1 VAVDPRALCV
11 HRVRDAAL
19 ERRYRE
25 VRRPSRLAATRTVLA
40 MAAVVWAV
48 FTLLNCTTVPIH
60 PRALYLREHKNI
72 KTGLALR

>member
-1 VAVDPRALCV
+1 MAVDPRALCV

-40 MAAVVWAV
+40 MAAVVWGR
-48 FTLLNCTTVPIH
+48 F
-60 PRALYLREHKNI
+60 YLAELHHDPDPSTRP
-72 KTGLALR
+72 LPP

>member
-1 VAVDPRALCV
+1 MRASGAP
-11 HRVRDAAL
+11 RDAAL

-72 KTGLALR
+72 KTSLALR